1 MLRGFFLTCDNDVWK
16 LWMKF
21 TKWLNC
27 SWIMPQERTGDR
39 DIPTK
44 SNYFAF
50 AWHFMG
56 HLDIKK

>member
-1 MLRGFFLTCDNDVWK
+1 
-16 LWMKF
+16 
-21 TKWLNC
+21 
-27 SWIMPQERTGDR
+27 MPQECTGDR

-56 HLDIKK
+56 PSNEKQLFCFRMAFYGAFGHQEIN